1 MNTRISF
8 YFPVWKVVAMTG
20 ANVVVSV
27 EIGEGILLILSGELR
42 KYIRVMNYNATLWR
56 YM

>member
-1 MNTRISF
+1 MGTRILLCF
-8 YFPVWKVVAMTG
+8 LVWEVVAVTG

-27 EIGEGILLILSGELR
+27 EIGEGISPILHGELR
-42 KYIRVMNYNATLWR
+42 KYIRVMNYSATLWR